1 MEAGA
6 ALGKIKSR
14 TREKYLDKTPH
25 EEHKGWG
32 AAWRPTVGD
41 SGGGVHKLTQNN
53 VIMIQHLHEGFC
65 IFSKKALFFLWR
77 KNYLP

>member
-41 SGGGVHKLTQNN
+41 SGGGVHKLTHKRQHNN
-53 VIMIQHLHEGFC
+53 NNGNN
-65 IFSKKALFFLWR
+65 SKQCYNDSTLA
-77 KNYLP
+77 